1 MSDNE
6 KDLEELD
13 NVVVLTDEDGNDT
26 EFEWLDTVEMDDNQ
40 YVVLLPME
48 EEEAEEVV
56 ILRLERDGE
65 EENFVSVDSE
75 EEINKVFEI
84 FKERNADDFDFVD

>member
-6 KDLEELD
+6 MDFEELD
-13 NVVVLTDEDGNDT
+13 NVVVLTDEDGVDT

-40 YVVLLPME
+40 YVVLLPMD

-56 ILRLERDGE
+56 ILRLEIDGE

-75 EEINKVFEI
+75 EEINKVFEL

>member
-1 MSDNE
+1 
-6 KDLEELD
+6 
-13 NVVVLTDEDGNDT
+13 
-26 EFEWLDTVEMDDNQ
+26 MDDNQ
-40 YVVLLPME
+40 YVVLLPMD

-56 ILRLERDGE
+56 ILRLEKDGE

-75 EEINKVFEI
+75 EEINKVFEL

>member
-6 KDLEELD
+6 KDFEELD
-13 NVVVLTDEDGNDT
+13 NVVVLTDEDGVDT

-40 YVVLLPME
+40 YVVLLPMD

-56 ILRLERDGE
+56 ILRLEKDGE

-75 EEINKVFEI
+75 EEINKVFEL

>member
-26 EFEWLDTVEMDDNQ
+26 EFEWLDTVEMADNQ
-40 YVVLLPME
+40 YVVLLPMD

-56 ILRLERDGE
+56 ILRLEKDGE

-75 EEINKVFEI
+75 EEINKVFEL

>member
-6 KDLEELD
+6 KDFEELD
-13 NVVVLTDEDGNDT
+13 NVVVLTDEDGVDT

-40 YVVLLPME
+40 YVVLLPMDE
-48 EEEAEEVV
+48 DEAEEVV
-56 ILRLERDGE
+56 ILRLEKDGE

-75 EEINKVFEI
+75 EEINKVFEL

>member
-6 KDLEELD
+6 KDFEELD
-13 NVVVLTDEDGNDT
+13 NVVVLTDEDGVDT

-40 YVVLLPME
+40 YVVLLPMD

-56 ILRLERDGE
+56 ILRLEKDGE

>member
-6 KDLEELD
+6 KDFEELD
-13 NVVVLTDEDGNDT
+13 NVVVLTDEDGVDT

-40 YVVLLPME
+40 YVVLLPMD

-56 ILRLERDGE
+56 ILRLEKDGE

-75 EEINKVFEI
+75 EEINKAFEL